1 MPLLIFF
8 RILQGAGGGGMGP
21 SEQAI
26 LADTFPPEKRGLAF
40 SVYGMAVVVAPAIG
54 PTLGGWIT
62 DNYDW
67 RWIFFINVPV
77 GLLSLFLTSTVVEDP
92 PWLKKLQGRRHQ
104 DRLHRPVAD
113 RPGHRLPAGDPRQG
127 PAGRLVRL
135 ELHHHLR
142 RHRRRRAGVRW

>member
-1 MPLLIFF
+1 
-8 RILQGAGGGGMGP
+8 MGP

-92 PWLKKLQGRRHQ
+92 PWLKKFKGAAMKVDYIGLSLIVLGIGCLQVILDKGQQ
-104 DRLHRPVAD
+104 DDWFGSTSSPCLPSSPRLSLVC
-113 RPGHRLPAGDPRQG
+113 AGDPRMAA
-127 PAGRLVRL
+127 PSSRSSN
-135 ELHHHLR
+135 
-142 RHRRRRAGVRW
+142 